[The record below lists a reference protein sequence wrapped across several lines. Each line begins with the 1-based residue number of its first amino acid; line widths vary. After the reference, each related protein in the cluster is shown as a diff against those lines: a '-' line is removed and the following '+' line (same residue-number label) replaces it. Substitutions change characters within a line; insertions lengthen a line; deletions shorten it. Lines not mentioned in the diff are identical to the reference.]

1 MRRLEKI
8 LLAGTLLTIPML
20 PPFSGA
26 AISQSTVSNNQSL
39 QTDVTSDQTLNV
51 VDTTGQVSSVATST
65 GNNLLAATANGSL
78 DVESVQTMPGN
89 VTGNVSAVSHVNIA
103 INAGQVTSLAAAT
116 GNTAE
121 ADSDGSQGGGALS
134 GNFTQTAAPTWNL
147 RSETDFNAASPAQ
160 AGDASVSSQAIA
172 NSLGFAVTDTSSNV
186 TTNQTNS
193 ATVDA
198 EGGSEVGGGSG
209 ATLGFTGGTAAFAT
223 TAVGNNL
230 TGTGTGNA
238 SQTIDATQVANGP
251 LVQAA
256 GFVNVGNGQTVEG
269 DATATAN
276 NLAVTNTQGALV
288 VTSSQT
294 NNTNFTFA
302 DSVASDFQF
311 GTGQATA
318 FGVGNS
324 ALAGNQGPS
333 TDFTNTQVNTGG
345 IQAVASFTGDNGFDA
360 TSSATAMGNAAIGF
374 ACSQCGG
381 AININ
386 NNQAT
391 SGGGVEAD
399 STATIT
405 GAMGSNRS
413 TNGIATAVGNNATF
427 FVSKPSN

>member
-8 LLAGTLLTIPML
+8 LLAGTLLAIPML
-20 PPFSGA
+20 PPFSGVA
-26 AISQSTVSNNQSL
+26 TSQSVVTNSQSL
-39 QTDVTSDQTLNV
+39 QNDVTSDQTLNV
-51 VDTTGQVSSVATST
+51 VDTSGAVSSVATST
-65 GNNLLAATANGSL
+65 GNNLLAATVNGSL
-78 DVESVQTMPGN
+78 DVESMQTMPGN
-89 VTGNVSAVSHVNIA
+89 VTGNVSAVSHTFITT
-103 INAGQVTSLAAAT
+103 NAGDVTSLAAAT

-121 ADSDGSQGGGALS
+121 GDSDGSQGGGPLT
-134 GNFTQTAAPTWNL
+134 GNFTQSAAASWNVK
-147 RSETDFNAASPAQ
+147 SETDFQAPLAQ
-160 AGDASVSSQAIA
+160 ASSASVSSQAIA
-172 NSLGFAVTDTSSNV
+172 NSLGFNVTDTSSNV

-193 ATVDA
+193 ALIDA

-209 ATLGFTGGTAAFAT
+209 ATLQFTGGTAAFST

-230 TGTGTGNA
+230 TATGTGDA
-238 SQTIDATQVANGP
+238 SQTIDATQLANGP

-276 NLAVTNTQGALV
+276 NLAVTNTEGPLV
-288 VTSSQT
+288 VTNNQT
-294 NNTNFTFA
+294 NDTNFTFA

-333 TDFTNTQVNTGG
+333 TDLNNVQVNNGG

-381 AININ
+381 VINIA
-386 NNQAT
+386 NNQT
-391 SGGGVEAD
+391 TTGGGVEAD
-399 STATIT
+399 STINIT
-405 GAMGSNRS
+405 NINGNNRS
-413 TNGIATAVGNNATF
+413 TTGIATAVGNNATF
-427 FVSKPSN
+427 YVSKPTN